1 MIIVIICINPM
12 HIEGYDVLTLAPGG
26 TRPRGSRRRA
36 RRPAQA
42 PAPVALDPLG
52 LVPARHP
59 DVPRHRH
66 HAQPRHPDRGQAEA
80 AQAAEFGAAH
90 EDARPGGDAWLRI
103 GAGGAAEYEI
113 TSRGAISWLNDLH
126 KGRNT
131 GAAWS

>member
-1 MIIVIICINPM
+1 V
-12 HIEGYDVLTLAPGG
+12 T
-26 TRPRGSRRRA
+26 
-36 RRPAQA
+36 
-42 PAPVALDPLG
+42 LDPLG